1 MGKFTQIGNNVT
13 IQTDGDSDLRSIVI
27 GRRSVIQDG
36 CILRNCTI
44 DPFCF
49 IGAGSIIS
57 HGCRICKG
65 SVITPGSILLPNV
78 KVPKGEVWGGIPAR
92 KIRDVT
98 DNDRGN
104 LRLELWELVK
114 LSRSYINMKRT
125 TNQELM
131 DPDDIENLE
140 YHLNYLCDSI
150 SFCEY
155 SAGSCYEYFSDASG
169 YGDDWG
175 DCGDG
180 GDGGGW
186 GDCGGGDGGGGD
198 GGGGD

>member
-1 MGKFTQIGNNVT
+1 MRKFTQIGNNVT
-13 IQTDGDSDLRSIVI
+13 IQTDGDSESPQGVI

-78 KVPKGEVWGGIPAR
+78 KVPKGEVWGGIPAC

-98 DNDRGN
+98 DNDRERQ
-104 LRLELWELVK
+104 RLELRELVRQ
-114 LSRSYINMKRT
+114 SHSYINMKRT
-125 TNQELM
+125 TNQELI

-140 YHLNYLCDSI
+140 YHLNYMCDTI
-150 SFCEY
+150 SLSDFDVGSSYDYLILAFDVFCD
-155 SAGSCYEYFSDASG
+155 G
-169 YGDDWG
+169 
-175 DCGDG
+175 GDG
-180 GDGGGW
+180 GDGG
-186 GDCGGGDGGGGD
+186 DCGGGGGGD

>member
-1 MGKFTQIGNNVT
+1 MVVGNFTQIGNNVT
-13 IQTDGDSDLRSIVI
+13 IQTDGDSESHQGAL

-44 DPFCF
+44 GPFCF

-78 KVPKGEVWGGIPAR
+78 IVPKGEVWGGIPAR

-98 DNDRGN
+98 DNDRGR

-114 LSRSYINMKRT
+114 LSHSYINMQRT

-155 SAGSCYEYFSDASG
+155 SAGSCYEYFLGASG
-169 YGDDWG
+169 YG
-175 DCGDG
+175 GDG
-180 GDGGGW
+180 GDCD
-186 GDCGGGDGGGGD
+186 DCGGGGDGGGGD